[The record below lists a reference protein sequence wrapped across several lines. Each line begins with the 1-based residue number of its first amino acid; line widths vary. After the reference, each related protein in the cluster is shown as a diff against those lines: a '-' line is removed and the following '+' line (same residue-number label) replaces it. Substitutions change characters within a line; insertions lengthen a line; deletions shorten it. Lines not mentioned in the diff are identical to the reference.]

1 MSQVGDAVLQMNLVM
16 KEKEIVMGLG
26 MAASMMGTGVARVA
40 LSVVPTTAKSLVL
53 TIMRRMIAVKNH
65 QVL

>member
-16 KEKEIVMGLG
+16 KEKGIVMGLG